1 MLILNLKIVEICN
14 TIVMFYVAHLRS
26 MISLNKIKEKT
37 SGFVCNRKNSSREV
51 GQEAKF
57 TFT

>member
-26 MISLNKIKEKT
+26 MINLNKIKEET
-37 SGFVCNRKNSSREV
+37 NGFVCNRKNSSREV
-51 GQEAKF
+51 GP
-57 TFT
+57 

>member
-37 SGFVCNRKNSSREV
+37 NGFVCNRKNSLKRI
-51 GQEAKF
+51 
-57 TFT
+57 